1 MSYNLIF
8 IILWIYF
15 VIQNVLSV
23 DIDYFEILTDASNAG
38 DGTTSL
44 IVSLYWSGLKY
55 NCFFT
60 PSVVSTTFTCN
71 SAHPSYNK
79 VANTQLPY
87 SLQFNYDNA
96 VNDNELGITRV
107 TVYDTNG
114 VYYQMEDFCIHSTMS
129 CTYSTF
135 LTAGSKCI
143 YYDKKDTYSGI
154 ILGGDSKFKLLYAD
168 FRGNI
173 ESDTNFEN
181 TQHEGS
187 VRPPDLV
194 QLGVTFYTPRDLDI
208 VSAQWDNKYYRCT
221 TGIPTEAVG
230 TPINCNIDETKQC
243 PGVDSD
249 FWISAYN
256 PDDGSTDMANIDH
269 IRAIDEAGVTYEMS
283 KFCHEDD
290 TAGEGN
296 YEIGDTTPSERCSV
310 PLESYV
316 DANLWQSGVLVGGS
330 RVAKLEA
337 FI

>member
-1 MSYNLIF
+1 MSYNLIC

-38 DGTTSL
+38 DGTTIL
-44 IVSLYWSGLKY
+44 TVSLYWSGFKY
-55 NCFFT
+55 SCSFT
-60 PSVVSTTFTCN
+60 PTVVSTTFTCN

-181 TQHEGS
+181 TQHEGG

-194 QLGVTFYTPRDLDI
+194 QLGVTYQTNRFLET

-221 TGIPTEAVG
+221 TGIPCNITTGTCTTEAVG
-230 TPINCNIDETKQC
+230 IPLNCNIDDTKQC
-243 PGVDSD
+243 S
-249 FWISAYN
+249 
-256 PDDGSTDMANIDH
+256 
-269 IRAIDEAGVTYEMS
+269 
-283 KFCHEDD
+283 
-290 TAGEGN
+290 
-296 YEIGDTTPSERCSV
+296 
-310 PLESYV
+310 
-316 DANLWQSGVLVGGS
+316 
-330 RVAKLEA
+330 
-337 FI
+337 